1 MMERS
6 RSGKSTR
13 GTKTQYYEVM
23 LDGQSVPFKVTWKT
37 VKNLNLRINSEGTVS
52 VSVPFRTSEQAAI
65 EFVKNHIDFIRKAR
79 QRSKP
84 REEQRQMQYVTGE
97 KLRLL
102 GHVTTLQVKPVQSGR
117 VPYVS
122 WDEHAPQ
129 YLYMYVKESMD
140 APARGKLLVRFLE
153 NYMHDLVLQ
162 VGAAVYE
169 RYIGAGYDI
178 PRPTFRVAKAKTRW
192 GSCSP
197 ATGRIMINKQLLGMP
212 RRFLE
217 YVMIHEFAHLI
228 HPNHSAQ
235 FWAVVSRFMPN
246 WKDIRHELNHYF
258 R

>member
-1 MMERS
+1 MERS
-6 RSGKSTR
+6 RSGKTTR

-23 LDGQSVPFKVTWKT
+23 LDGQRVPFKVTWKT

-65 EFVKNHIDFIRKAR
+65 EFVKSHIEFIRKAR
-79 QRSKP
+79 LRNKP
-84 REEQRQMQYVTGE
+84 REPQRAMQYVTGE

-102 GHVTTLQVKPVQSGR
+102 GQVVTLQVHLVPAEQ

-122 WDEHAPQ
+122 WNEHEPQ
-129 YLYMYVKESMD
+129 YLHMYVKETTD
-140 APARGKLLVRFLE
+140 VAGRGKLLVRFLE
-153 NYMHDLVLQ
+153 EYMRDLVLQ
-162 VGAAVYE
+162 VGGHVYD
-169 RYIGAGYDI
+169 RYVAAGYDI
-178 PRPTFRVAKAKTRW
+178 PRPSFRVTKAKTRW

-235 FWAVVSRFMPN
+235 FWAVVAEFLPN
-246 WKDIRHELNHYF
+246 WKEIRYELNHYL